1 MALAKAEEGQDREDY
16 DNETDEIDKTVHGFL
31 LVSRPFIN
39 RQSVAAGKV
48 PSARRKKW

>member
-1 MALAKAEEGQDREDY
+1 MALAKAEEGQDRQDY
-16 DNETDEIDKTVHGFL
+16 DNETDEIDKTMHGFL

-48 PSARRKKW
+48 PPVNRKNR